1 MHFLTKRN
9 TGMRR
14 SKEAGM
20 AYVALLALLAI
31 LSTLGMAFLFKV
43 GIETSVIETR
53 GNNMQAHY
61 LAEAAANHAL
71 WRLLN
76 DPGFTVTSD
85 TYYMHSLGGGRYG
98 YNVRKPTPTTFGTVA
113 TVGVVGDITTQQ
125 SYVQYII
132 PSNVHTA
139 YGDSISTLPQH
150 RRLIGAS
157 WGDPDDIPGGNIN
170 AIHWVELEGC
180 PTRTELVGGVID
192 SNDDIKLA
200 VWDGTSWGNS
210 HTFTTDADRN
220 YKCFDIA
227 YESQTGDALV
237 VGRLG
242 TDTPLRYNIWDGSA
256 WAFATPQIAFSL
268 PGGDVYA
275 VVMASQ
281 PGGDE
286 ILIAVVS
293 SLSDVQLVQWNGSSF
308 NDLGTIE
315 TTTAKNDFRMVEVIY
330 EHQSGDAMVVWSRN
344 LDSALK
350 YRMWNGV
357 TLGPEGSLPDFNGLE
372 NYVIRGTADS
382 DPTSDYIVIAAIDNF
397 YDLHAAVWNGDAWID
412 SREIEISTGPN
423 LTQSFD
429 VAWEASGEDAVIAWA
444 PKNET
449 HVRFLAWKKGTAL
462 ADATVQEGPDI
473 QYQPWLVRLL
483 PISGTEKIVL
493 LGENTLNDLRYCLW
507 TGDQFKGDPAILL
520 EPDVPV
526 KNEVAFDFA
535 ETDVPRTGG
544 TGTGGG

>member
-1 MHFLTKRN
+1 
-9 TGMRR
+9 
-14 SKEAGM
+14 
-20 AYVALLALLAI
+20 
-31 LSTLGMAFLFKV
+31 
-43 GIETSVIETR
+43 
-53 GNNMQAHY
+53 MQAHY

-98 YNVRKPTPTTFGTVA
+98 YKVRKPTPTTFGTVA
-113 TVGVVGDITTQQ
+113 TVGAVGDITTQQ

-157 WGDPDDIPGGNIN
+157 WGDPDDIPEGNIN

-268 PGGDVYA
+268 PGGDVHD

-293 SLSDVQLVQWNGSSF
+293 SLDDVQLVQWNGSSF

-315 TTTAKNDFRMVEVIY
+315 TSNAKKGFKMVEVIY

-344 LDSALK
+344 MDSALK

-372 NYVIRGTADS
+372 NYVIQGTADS
-382 DPTSDYIVIAAIDNF
+382 DPTSDYIFIATTDNY

-449 HVRFLAWKKGTAL
+449 NVRFLAWKKGTAL

-507 TGDQFKGDPAILL
+507 TGDRFKGDPAILL

-526 KNEVAFDFA
+526 HNEVAYDFA
-535 ETDVPRTGG
+535 ETGVPRTGG